1 MEQIKPKKK
10 KINRSRLSEM
20 LWGYACVAPLTI
32 GLLLFLAAP
41 LCYALYLSLT
51 TYDLFNAPVFI
62 GFGNFIRAFSANES
76 QFWPSVGNAFV
87 MSIGVL
93 LSMAVSLVLANL
105 LCGKNKGT
113 NTFRMIFFL
122 PTICSAVAV
131 GIMWKRIYDYQ
142 YGFLNSF
149 FGLFGLDKVN
159 WLDAAHAVPSL
170 IFLNV
175 LFGLGTNILLYIATI
190 KNVPRSYYEAAE
202 LDGANAVQKF
212 FYITLPSVSPVSFYI
227 LTTGIIGSLQGFA
240 IYQVMTNGSPANT
253 MMPVILIYNYAGG
266 NYGAF
271 YGYSSALAILLG
283 LIIAVV
289 TAINFGVSKKWVYYE
304 S

>member
-1 MEQIKPKKK
+1 MDRIKTKKGFSRK
-10 KINRSRLSEM
+10 RLSDM
-20 LWGYACVAPLTI
+20 LWGYACVAPLSV

-41 LCYALYLSLT
+41 LCFALYLSLT
-51 TYDLFNAPVFI
+51 TYDLFNAPIFI
-62 GFGNFIRAFSANES
+62 GLGNFRRAFSGNEM

-93 LSMAVSLVLANL
+93 LSIAVSLGLANIL
-105 LCGKNKGT
+105 SGKTKGT
-113 NTFRMIFFL
+113 NVFRMIFFL

-142 YGFLNSF
+142 YGFLNTI
-149 FGLFGLDKVN
+149 FGMFGAEKVN
-159 WLDAAHAVPSL
+159 WLDKAHAVPSL

-190 KNVPRSYYEAAE
+190 KNIPRSYYEAAE
-202 LDGANAVQKF
+202 LDGANGLQQF
-212 FYITLPSVSPVSFYI
+212 FYITLQSVSPVSFYI
-227 LTTGIIGSLQGFA
+227 LTTWLIGSLQGFT
-240 IYQVMTNGSPANT
+240 IYQVMTNGSPSNT

-266 NYGAF
+266 DYGAF

-289 TAINFGVSKKWVYYE
+289 TAINFVGSKKWVYYE